1 MNQSYKKNLEF
12 IKNAG
17 VEYFLQDS
25 PRNWFEKKEKDN
37 KDQSNTLNTHKNQ
50 KIKDII
56 ESIRSHSSPLK
67 ETAKNLVVYDG
78 SLDAKIMF
86 IGEAPGKDED
96 EQGLP
101 FVGRAGQLLNKMLS
115 AIKLKREDIEFLIQD
130 AKQQVT
136 RNHPD
141 KNIIHIIIKNYN
153 INEIDYDFLPND
165 IGCNMV
171 YIDIIFI
178 CISKNYIEKLK
189 KIFFNSDVS
198 VSQIYCTS
206 YLKSQNYKENF
217 SSNKHI
223 SFIDM
228 GFNKTSITCFNN
240 KKISFFH
247 VIPVGGNHITKDL
260 SKVLNVDLETAE
272 KVKLN
277 FDKDENI
284 LYKNNLSLKLTQQI
298 IFARIEEI
306 LELSAKSIE
315 SKSYSVG
322 KFKLVLTG
330 EGSKILDNQH
340 KDKISFSNDI
350 DFLEETLEDICLS
363 GFKLITGINKQ
374 EVVMVPKK
382 QIKQGFFEKFF
393 HLFR

>member
-1 MNQSYKKNLEF
+1 MSNKN
-12 IKNAG
+12 
-17 VEYFLQDS
+17 
-25 PRNWFEKKEKDN
+25 FEVVIDIGSSKIRAAAF
-37 KDQSNTLNTHKNQ
+37 HKNDKSRNFFCEGMFYSKDTYIENEIQ
-50 KIKDII
+50 KIISRI
-56 ESIRSHSSPLK
+56 E
-67 ETAKNLVVYDG
+67 KNTSEYLDNTTLMIDNESVTTINLGMSKNFDG
-78 SLDAKIMF
+78 L
-86 IGEAPGKDED
+86 
-96 EQGLP
+96 
-101 FVGRAGQLLNKMLS
+101 
-115 AIKLKREDIEFLIQD
+115 KLKREDIEFLIQD

-306 LELSAKSIE
+306 LEICSKNIISIERLEKSI
-315 SKSYSVG
+315 
-322 KFKLVLTG
+322 KFKMILMG
-330 EGSKILDNQH
+330 EGSKILDNKF
-340 KDKISFSNDI
+340 KDEISFSHEI
-350 DFLEETLEDICLS
+350 DLLEETTQEICESALKLS
-363 GFKLITGINKQ
+363 ESMNKQ
-374 EVVMVPKK
+374 EVVIVPKK
-382 QIKQGFFEKFF
+382 RLKEGFFEKLFHFF
-393 HLFR
+393 R